1 MAFRP
6 FLYSEYKVYQ
16 PYPWRVKKYS
26 NFEWDCVQMPSGP
39 RGGNVCEIESTLI
52 GMNARSRHKELAWDF
67 MKLLCGDEE
76 QQKKMYSSSAGISP
90 MIAVAEDKELLDNL
104 FQDVPGD
111 YEINPDVI
119 HDIMSTGVSAPRFR
133 RYSQAKIMAEN
144 AVDTALKSGKAIEE
158 YLVSSQHDINI
169 MLSS

>member
-1 MAFRP
+1 MKENKSDMLIGRNPVTEA
-6 FLYSEYKVYQ
+6 LK
-16 PYPWRVKKYS
+16 
-26 NFEWDCVQMPSGP
+26 SG
-39 RGGNVCEIESTLI
+39 REIERLVVQKGAGGSI
-52 GMNARSRHKELAWDF
+52 GKILSLAKDRGV
-67 MKLLCGDEE
+67 LVHY
-76 QQKKMYSSSAGISP
+76 Q
-90 MIAVAEDKELLDNL
+90 DKELLDNL

>member
-1 MAFRP
+1 LEIAVV
-6 FLYSEYKVYQ
+6 KIVYAD
-16 PYPWRVKKYS
+16 KKIEKQCTS
-26 NFEWDCVQMPSGP
+26 IKEANKLF
-39 RGGNVCEIESTLI
+39 GGNKALAVSLLARINAIEQ
-52 GMNARSRHKELAWDF
+52 A
-67 MKLLCGDEE
+67 
-76 QQKKMYSSSAGISP
+76 
-90 MIAVAEDKELLDNL
+90 
-104 FQDVPGD
+104 
-111 YEINPDVI
+111 DVI